1 MFENTSQLSVQ
12 ELMSNSILFQGKR
25 YLKNYMTMKVRE
37 IPHSRCSPID
47 LELTPMLEVVDM
59 PNNII
64 KKIPAGIGKAQH
76 LRKLNLTG
84 NDIAKVP
91 KTVGKLKVGLD
102 ETVPISYKWNSYF

>member
-1 MFENTSQLSVQ
+1 
-12 ELMSNSILFQGKR
+12 
-25 YLKNYMTMKVRE
+25 
-37 IPHSRCSPID
+37 
-47 LELTPMLEVVDM
+47 MLEVVDM

-91 KTVGKLKVGLD
+91 KTVGKLKVGLLKYANFLKIEQFFD
-102 ETVPISYKWNSYF
+102 SKNFIFDQNVVFAPPILIQFS

>member
-1 MFENTSQLSVQ
+1 
-12 ELMSNSILFQGKR
+12 
-25 YLKNYMTMKVRE
+25 MKVRD
-37 IPHSRCSPID
+37 IYHISACCSPVV

-102 ETVPISYKWNSYF
+102 ETVPIS

>member
-1 MFENTSQLSVQ
+1 
-12 ELMSNSILFQGKR
+12 
-25 YLKNYMTMKVRE
+25 
-37 IPHSRCSPID
+37 
-47 LELTPMLEVVDM
+47 MLEVVDM

-91 KTVGKLKVGLD
+91 KTVGKLKVGRNCWNMFQFRKNGTAIFDQNCVFAPPILIQSVKSVVNTN
-102 ETVPISYKWNSYF
+102 TVT

>member
-1 MFENTSQLSVQ
+1 
-12 ELMSNSILFQGKR
+12 
-25 YLKNYMTMKVRE
+25 
-37 IPHSRCSPID
+37 
-47 LELTPMLEVVDM
+47 MLEVVDM

-91 KTVGKLKVGLD
+91 KTVGKLKVRRNCSNF
-102 ETVPISYKWNSYF
+102 V

>member
-1 MFENTSQLSVQ
+1 
-12 ELMSNSILFQGKR
+12 
-25 YLKNYMTMKVRE
+25 
-37 IPHSRCSPID
+37 
-47 LELTPMLEVVDM
+47 MLEVVDM

-91 KTVGKLKVGLD
+91 KTVGKLKVGLLKYANFVKNELFD
-102 ETVPISYKWNSYF
+102 SKNFIFDQNVVFAPPILIQFS

>member
-1 MFENTSQLSVQ
+1 MRGRL
-12 ELMSNSILFQGKR
+12 GR
-25 YLKNYMTMKVRE
+25 
-37 IPHSRCSPID
+37 SPVV

-91 KTVGKLKVGLD
+91 KTVGKLKVGRNCSNFVKMEQLFLIK
-102 ETVPISYKWNSYF
+102 TAYLRRLF